1 MDETGIKW
9 SAPSRPQ
16 IKTNPKFYST
26 VGVLVLA
33 VCLVLFV
40 AGQFAL
46 IAAIVAV
53 LFAAYVLSNVP
64 PERVH
69 HEITSSG
76 VSYAGKVYL
85 WDELKS
91 FGFKVRSGYTTLLV
105 NTKEVFPGQ
114 LLLILEKVD
123 LEEIKKLL
131 VAHIPFEERLGEKD
145 WTEKLLHN
153 ASKFLALDR

>member
-1 MDETGIKW
+1 MEETAIKW
-9 SAPSRPQ
+9 QAPSRPQ
-16 IKTNPKFYST
+16 IKTNPQFYST
-26 VGVLVLA
+26 IGILVLA

-46 IAAIVAV
+46 IAAIVAI
-53 LFAAYVLSNVP
+53 LFATYVLSNVP

-69 HEITSSG
+69 HEITTRG

-91 FGFKVRSGYTTLLV
+91 FGFKTRGGYVTLII
-105 NTKEVFPGQ
+105 NTREPFPGQ
-114 LLLILEKVD
+114 LFLILEKVD
-123 LEEIKKLL
+123 YEEVKKVILPHL
-131 VAHIPFEERLGEKD
+131 PFEERLGDKD
-145 WTEKLLHN
+145 WTEKLMHN